1 MAPRTKPPSTAAP
14 SPAPPAAAAEPA
26 PPTPAAEPDTAPK
39 YTWAQLDAAL
49 PAASADDRAAFD
61 VSLPPAQLQARGA
74 TIASARLLTD
84 AQRWLGQ
91 LVDFERSVANPGAV
105 VLGYRPALAR
115 VFADY
120 TRTLR
125 GLVGDQTL
133 SAADLKLRRSS
144 AEKDLQRVVRD
155 ARLRY
160 ETVRASLHAATRAD
174 AELHDRV
181 SAMPARPG
189 QTVLSAQLTL
199 LASLLTEALKRPKAM
214 QVRLAGRGL
223 DRAVA
228 QGLRSTA
235 DAVTT
240 ALDRTLG
247 GTPNRAASQSQIDLA
262 DGALVT
268 LMEELMQLFP
278 RGRREGVP
286 VLVPLASRTFFT
298 ANRYRRAPTPPD
310 A

>member
-1 MAPRTKPPSTAAP
+1 MRAAPRP
-14 SPAPPAAAAEPA
+14 PAP
-26 PPTPAAEPDTAPK
+26 
-39 YTWAQLDAAL
+39 
-49 PAASADDRAAFD
+49 
-61 VSLPPAQLQARGA
+61 LQARGA

-91 LVDFERSVANPGAV
+91 LVDFERSVADPGAV
-105 VLGYRPALAR
+105 VMGYRPALAR

-189 QTVLSAQLTL
+189 QTVLAAQLTL
-199 LASLLTEALKRPKAM
+199 LASLLTEALKRPRAM

-298 ANRYRRAPTPPD
+298 ANRYRRAPTPPV